1 MGRVSHDG
9 AGWHI
14 GWRGL
19 DNMVW
24 IGRNGCVRHD
34 CTGMGGHEK
43 AARPR
48 WGKLGTIGWRH

>member
-1 MGRVSHDG
+1 MGRVSHDV

-24 IGRNGCVRHD
+24 IGRNRFVRHD

-48 WGKLGTIGWRH
+48 WGKLGTIGW